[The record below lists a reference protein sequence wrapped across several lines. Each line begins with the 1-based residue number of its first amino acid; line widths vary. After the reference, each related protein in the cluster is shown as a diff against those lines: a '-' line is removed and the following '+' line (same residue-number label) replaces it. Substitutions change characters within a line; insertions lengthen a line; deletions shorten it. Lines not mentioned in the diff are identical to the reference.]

1 MTQAA
6 DLASGKGSGDEN
18 FPVASHLVS
27 ARHRPAILAFYRFAR
42 IADDVA
48 DHPTAAPAEKLEQ
61 LARMER
67 GLRARQAPILR
78 ARRCTGC
85 CASAGWTSSTRWTCW
100 KPFAAM

>member
-61 LARMER
+61 LARMEESLKR
-67 GLRARQAPILR
+67 NPPA
-78 ARRCTGC
+78 
-85 CASAGWTSSTRWTCW
+85 
-100 KPFAAM
+100 

>member
-61 LARMER
+61 
-67 GLRARQAPILR
+67 ARQAPILR